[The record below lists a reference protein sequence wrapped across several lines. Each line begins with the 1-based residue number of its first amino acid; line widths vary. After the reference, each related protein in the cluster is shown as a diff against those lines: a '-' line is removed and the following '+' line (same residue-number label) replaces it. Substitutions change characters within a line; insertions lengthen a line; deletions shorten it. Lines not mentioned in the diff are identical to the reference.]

1 MLLAFKVKMEKKSS
15 IVATVHV
22 DNTVRPQTVSSETN
36 ELYYN
41 VIKNFRDRTG
51 IAAILNT
58 SFNVRGEPI
67 VNSPLDA
74 IRCFHGTGLDVLI
87 IGNYIVRKKK

>member
-41 VIKNFRDRTG
+41 VIKTLE
-51 IAAILNT
+51 I
-58 SFNVRGEPI
+58 
-67 VNSPLDA
+67 
-74 IRCFHGTGLDVLI
+74 GLELQL
-87 IGNYIVRKKK
+87 Y